1 MPMNTLCKTLLG
13 LLLAGAATLAGAAE
27 TRNLRQDAAIL
38 AQLQAGSGEAA
49 DPAFRAALG
58 LSANEAL
65 EVLRTYDDGRGG
77 TVTRYR
83 QSFRGVPVWG
93 EQIVVG
99 RDASGQVMSLH
110 GRAVS
115 GLAQELGSVRPALSR
130 EDALAAMQDRVR
142 ADLAGAD
149 EPVWANEKSELVI
162 YLDNGTPRLSYAV
175 SFFADTPSG
184 GQPTRPTFIVD
195 ALSGEL
201 VFEYEGLAHAELQD
215 GVPVTGLS
223 GSRRTWQYFTFPVTD
238 ADGYDLLD
246 ISISGGSGDA
256 DLYTRLGAKPT
267 LSLYDC
273 RPYLA
278 GNNEQCASSAT
289 AGTWNIG
296 IYPYRNYSGLSL
308 VAHVRNL
315 SQAYGTGP
323 GGNTKTGEYR
333 YGDTSAG
340 ADFSHLDVGSDGTTC
355 TMSNANVK
363 TVDLNHGTRGATPY
377 GFACPENTYQQINGA
392 YSPLNDAHYFGAVV
406 YDMYTA
412 YVGLPPLTF
421 QLAMRVHYSTNYEN
435 AFWDGSAMTFG
446 DGYTTFY
453 PLVSLDVSAHEV
465 SHGFTEQNSNLTYSG
480 ESGGINEAYSDIAGE
495 AAEFFMRGSN
505 DFLVGADILKA
516 TTGALRYMC
525 NPTQDGK
532 SIDNIANYSAGLDV
546 HYSSGI
552 YNKAFCTLAKTT
564 GWTTQTAFQAFAKAN
579 QSYWTPSTGFADGAQ
594 GVVDAADNLGSSAQ
608 DVIDAFAVVGIT
620 GLVLPGTSTPPPSE
634 IVLSASGATRGK
646 KQQVSLT
653 WSGAT
658 GSNVVIDRNGTT
670 IATTAN
676 DGSYKDSPSG
686 SGSFSYTVCETD
698 ASSCSNTVTVT
709 F

>member
-1 MPMNTLCKTLLG
+1 MSVDTVCKSLLG
-13 LLLAGAATLAGAAE
+13 LLLACAATLASAAGLHD
-27 TRNLRQDAAIL
+27 LRPDAAIL
-38 AQLQAGSGEAA
+38 AQLQAGSGKVA

-58 LSANEAL
+58 LSASEDL
-65 EVLRTYDDGRGG
+65 EILRMYDDGRGG

-83 QSFRGVPVWG
+83 QLFRGVPVWG

-99 RDASGQVMSLH
+99 RDASGQVTSLH
-110 GRAVS
+110 GRAV
-115 GLAQELGSVRPALSR
+115 GELARELGNIQPVLSS

-142 ADLAGAD
+142 ADFAGAD
-149 EPVWANEKSELVI
+149 EPVWANQQSELVI

-175 SFFADTPSG
+175 SFFADAPGG

-195 ALSGEL
+195 ALNGAI
-201 VFEYEGLAHAELQD
+201 VFEFEGLAHADLEN

-223 GSRRTWQYFTFPVTD
+223 GSNRTWQYFTFPVAGT
-238 ADGYDLLD
+238 DGYDLLD

-278 GNNEQCASSAT
+278 GNVESCTSSAT

-308 VAHVRNL
+308 VAQVRDL
-315 SQAYGTGP
+315 AQDYGTGP
-323 GGNTKTGEYR
+323 GGNTKTDVYQ
-333 YGDTSAG
+333 YGNTVTSAAFG
-340 ADFSHLDVGSDGTTC
+340 YLDVGSASGTC

-363 TVDLNHGTRGATPY
+363 TVDLNHGTTGTTPY
-377 GFACPENTYQQINGA
+377 SFGCPQNTYQAINGA

-406 YDMYTA
+406 YDMYNA
-412 YVGLPPLTF
+412 YVGQPPLTF
-421 QLAMRVHYSTNYEN
+421 QLSMRVHYSTNYEN
-435 AFWDGSAMTFG
+435 AFWDGAAMTFG

-480 ESGGINEAYSDIAGE
+480 ESGGINEAYSDMAGE
-495 AAEFFMRGSN
+495 AAEFFMRSRN
-505 DFLVGADILKA
+505 DFLVGAEILKA

-525 NPTQDGK
+525 NPKADGK
-532 SIDNIANYSAGLDV
+532 SIDNIADYTAGLDV

-552 YNKAFCTLAKTT
+552 YNKAFCTLATT
-564 GWTTQTAFQAFAKAN
+564 SGWTTRTAFQAFAKAN
-579 QSYWTPSTGFADGAQ
+579 QRYWTPSTGFADGAQ
-594 GVVDAADNLGSSAQ
+594 GVVDAADNLGSSAH

-620 GLVLPGTSTPPPSE
+620 GLVLPGAAPPPST
-634 IVLSASGATRGK
+634 IVLSASAARGK

-653 WSGAT
+653 WSGAI
-658 GSNVVIDRNGTT
+658 GSNVVIYRNTAT
-670 IATTAN
+670 LVTTAN

-686 SGSFSYTVCETD
+686 STSYSYKVCET
-698 ASSCSNTVTVT
+698 SGTSCSNEAAVN